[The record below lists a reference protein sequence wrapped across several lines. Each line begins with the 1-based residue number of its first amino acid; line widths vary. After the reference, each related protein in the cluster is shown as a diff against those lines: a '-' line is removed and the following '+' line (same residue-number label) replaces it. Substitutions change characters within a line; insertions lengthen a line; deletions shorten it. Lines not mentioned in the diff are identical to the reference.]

1 MLKLTPLDVLPTD
14 ACDGTLVGRIWLG
27 EPAAGPRCVAI
38 RHDGVYDL
46 SALAATASDLFDM
59 EDCAARVRAH
69 TGSRLCSLDDVL
81 REGTLLAPCD
91 LQPIKAA
98 GVTFADSLIERVIEE
113 RTRGN
118 PAAADELRGRL
129 NRALGGSLCAVKPG
143 SAAAANAKAVL
154 MRDGAWSQYLEV
166 GIGADA
172 EIFTKA
178 PPLAAVGCGA
188 EVGIHSRSVWSSSEP
203 EIVLAVSSRG
213 GIVGASLGN
222 DVTLRDF
229 EGRSALLLGRA
240 KDNNASCAIGPF
252 VRLFD
257 STFSLDDVRSATV
270 QLRLQGRDGFTLH
283 GTSSMVRI
291 SRDPAELVAATLDS
305 QRRYPDGMMLFLGT
319 MFVPN
324 QDRRGAGQGFTHEV
338 GDEVRISSAKLGAL
352 VNQVTLCERALPW
365 TFGIRALMASLAA
378 RGLL

>member
-1 MLKLTPLDVLPTD
+1 MLKLSPLDVLPVD
-14 ACDGTLVGRIWLG
+14 SCDGTLVGRIWIG
-27 EPAAGPRCVAI
+27 EPVAGPRCVAI

-46 SALAATASDLFDM
+46 SMLAATASELFDM
-59 EDCAARVRAH
+59 EHCAARVRSH
-69 TGSRLCSLDDVL
+69 TGPRLCSLDDVL
-81 REGTLLAPCD
+81 RDGMLLAPCD

-113 RTRGN
+113 RTNGN
-118 PAAADELRGRL
+118 PGAAQELRGRL
-129 NRALGGSLCAVKPG
+129 SHTLGGSLRAIKPG
-143 SAAAANAKAVL
+143 SAAAHNAKAVL
-154 MRDGAWSQYLEV
+154 ICDGLWSQYLEV
-166 GIGADA
+166 GIGEDA

-178 PPLAAVGCGA
+178 PPLCAVGCGA
-188 EVGIHSRSVWSSSEP
+188 EVGIHPRSVWSSSEP

-257 STFSLDDVRSATV
+257 SSFSLDDVRNATV
-270 QLRLQGRDGFTLH
+270 QLRLQGRDGFTAQ
-283 GTSSMVRI
+283 GTSSMARI
-291 SRDPAELVAATLDS
+291 SRDPAELVGATLDA
-305 QRRYPDGMMLFLGT
+305 QHQYPDGMMLFLGT

-324 QDRRGAGQGFTHEV
+324 QDRRGAGQGFTHEL
-338 GDEVRISSAKLGAL
+338 GDEVRISSAKLGTL
-352 VNQVTLCERALPW
+352 VNEVTLCERAPPW

>member
-1 MLKLTPLDVLPTD
+1 MLKLSPPDVLPL
-14 ACDGTLVGRIWLG
+14 DGCEGALVARIWVR
-27 EPAAGPRCVAI
+27 EPSPGPRCVAI

-46 SALAATASDLFDM
+46 SMLAATASELFDI

-69 TGSRLCSLDDVL
+69 TGARLCSLDDAL
-81 REGTLLAPCD
+81 ADEALLAPCD

-113 RTRGN
+113 RASGN
-118 PAAADELRGRL
+118 PGEAKELRERL
-129 NRALGGSLCAVKPG
+129 SRALGGSLHAVKPG
-143 SAAAANAKAVL
+143 SAAARNAKAVL
-154 MRDGAWSQYLEV
+154 MQEGLWSQYLEV
-166 GIGADA
+166 GIGDDA

-178 PPLAAVGCGA
+178 PPLCAVGCGA
-188 EVGIHSRSVWSSSEP
+188 EVGIHPRSVWSSSEP

-213 GIVGASLGN
+213 RIVGASLGN

-229 EGRSALLLGRA
+229 EGRSALLLARA

-257 STFSLDDVRSATV
+257 STFSLDEVRSATV
-270 QLRLQGRDGFTLH
+270 QLRLQGRDGFALH
-283 GTSSMVRI
+283 GTSSMARI
-291 SRDPAELVAATLDS
+291 SRDPAELVAATLDA
-305 QRRYPDGMMLFLGT
+305 QHQYPDGIMLFLGT

-324 QDRRGAGQGFTHEV
+324 QDRRGPGQGFTHEV
-338 GDEVRISSAKLGAL
+338 GDEVRVSSAKLGTL
-352 VNQVTLCERALPW
+352 VNRVTLCESAPPW
-365 TFGIRALMASLAA
+365 TFGIRALMRSLAA